1 MTMRLDMDTSTH
13 PDIGTEAIGAAG
25 VRVGGAD
32 RQSWRK
38 VRHWHNG
45 SKKKPYDW
53 PAN

>member
-1 MTMRLDMDTSTH
+1 MRLDMDTSTH

-32 RQSWRK
+32 RQSWPK